1 MKNLI
6 KKKLYHRD
14 HFSSCL
20 FILVLGGLVYGNH
33 LQNPFQFDTVAY
45 ITNHHRLDNINEQLN
60 INYLWKEFIHRGLL
74 QISLAFNVHLDGFR
88 TFGYHLINMLL
99 HLINSVLVYFV
110 TLGIW
115 SYLGSINSQSKDDET
130 RFVALFTAVFFL
142 IHPIQTESV
151 VYIMSRSE
159 VFAATFYLSSFLLF
173 QVYVVRDR
181 PIKTAFKILVL
192 FLISTAFILGFSVKQ
207 TVITLPLML
216 LLYFIFGQES
226 ESTSIRWLKRRK
238 WGIGFIIMIG
248 VSLLFHKL
256 LTDELFLIGESTAGE
271 DIGRLNYML
280 TQPTVIFYYYFKLLL
295 FPINLNIDPDIQLI
309 TNWWSWKFITALT
322 GIAGLVYFCCRAKEN
337 RILLYFI
344 CWFLIVL
351 SPSSS
356 IITLSDL
363 AAEHRTYLAS
373 YSFYAVLA
381 YCVYKVPQLVLPNHS
396 TRCKNIVLV
405 ISIFVSIIFS
415 GLTIQRNKIWA
426 SEVLLWN
433 DTVNKSPQKIRPV
446 INLGHAYTTAGNIDL
461 AIKYFEKALALNPNI
476 FATNYNLGN
485 LYLKRGGEEDALR
498 LLQTAALIR
507 PKIPETHELLG
518 EIYLKRKQIELAEF
532 HLKRAVEIKPDY
544 AISMRN
550 LGLIYYFHLN
560 KPEEAAA
567 YFSRALSIDPN
578 QKQADIIRI
587 LIKKIRKQIRRQ

>member
-1 MKNLI
+1 MKTLI
-6 KKKLYHRD
+6 KNSLYHCV
-14 HFSSCL
+14 HFRSCL
-20 FILVLGGLVYGNH
+20 FILVLGSLVYGNH

-60 INYLWKEFIHRGLL
+60 INYLWKEILHRGLL

-88 TFGYHLINMLL
+88 TFGYHLLNLSL
-99 HLINSVLVYFV
+99 HLINSVLVYFI
-110 TLGIW
+110 TFRIW
-115 SYLGSINSQSKDDET
+115 CYFRSIDCQSKDDET
-130 RFVALFTAVFFL
+130 RFVALFTAVLFL

-151 VYIMSRSE
+151 IYIIGRSE
-159 VFAATFYLSSFLLF
+159 VFAGTFYLSSFLLF
-173 QVYVVRDR
+173 QIYLVIDR
-181 PIKTAFKILVL
+181 PIKTSFKVL
-192 FLISTAFILGFSVKQ
+192 IFFIISIAFILGFSVKQ

-216 LLYFIFGQES
+216 LLYFFFGQES
-226 ESTSIRWLKRRK
+226 ESTSIRWLNKRK
-238 WGIGFIIMIG
+238 WGIRFILLVG

-280 TQPTVIFYYYFKLLL
+280 TQPSVIFYYYFKLLL
-295 FPINLNIDPDIQLI
+295 FPINLNIDPDIQLV
-309 TNWWSWKFITALT
+309 TEWWSWKFITALI
-322 GIAGLVYFCCRAKEN
+322 GIAGLIYFCCRAKEN
-337 RILLYFI
+337 RLLLYFI

-356 IITLSDL
+356 IITLNDL

-373 YSFYAVLA
+373 YSFYAVMA
-381 YCVYKVPQLVLPNHS
+381 FCVYKVPHLVFFNHS
-396 TRCKNIVLV
+396 TKCRNIILV
-405 ISIFVSIIFS
+405 ISIFISIIFS
-415 GLTIQRNKIWA
+415 GLTIQRNQIWA

-433 DTVNKSPQKIRPV
+433 DALKKSPQKIRPV
-446 INLGHAYTTAGNIDL
+446 INLAHAYTTAGSIDL
-461 AIKYFEKALALNPNI
+461 AVEYFEKALDLNPNI

-485 LYLKRGGEEDALR
+485 LYFERGREEDALR

-518 EIYLKRKQIELAEF
+518 EIYLKRKQIKLAEF

-544 AISMRN
+544 ALPMRN
-550 LGLIYYFHLN
+550 LGIIYYFHFK
-560 KPEEAAA
+560 KPEEAAV

-578 QKQADIIRI
+578 QKEADNIQT
-587 LIKKIRKQIRRQ
+587 LIKQIRKPIKK

>member
-173 QVYVVRDR
+173 QIYVVRDR
-181 PIKTAFKILVL
+181 PIKIAFKILVL

-280 TQPTVIFYYYFKLLL
+280 TQPAVIFYYYFKLLL

>member
-280 TQPTVIFYYYFKLLL
+280 TQPAVIFYYYFKLLL

-309 TNWWSWKFITALT
+309 TNWWSWKFITSLT
-322 GIAGLVYFCCRAKEN
+322 GIAGLVYFCCRVKEN

-587 LIKKIRKQIRRQ
+587 LIKKIRKQIRVQ

>member
-173 QVYVVRDR
+173 QIYVVRDR

-280 TQPTVIFYYYFKLLL
+280 TQPAVIFYYYFKLLL

-322 GIAGLVYFCCRAKEN
+322 GIAGLVYVSCRAKEN

-381 YCVYKVPQLVLPNHS
+381 YCVYKVPQLFLPHNS
-396 TRCKNIVLV
+396 IRCKNIVLV
-405 ISIFVSIIFS
+405 ISIFISIIFS

-446 INLGHAYTTAGNIDL
+446 INLGHAYTTAGNVDL

-544 AISMRN
+544 ALSMRN
-550 LGLIYYFHLN
+550 LGIIYYFHLK
-560 KPEEAAA
+560 KPKEAAV

-578 QKQADIIRI
+578 QKEADNIRI
-587 LIKKIRKQIRRQ
+587 LINKIGKQIRRQ

>member
-173 QVYVVRDR
+173 QIYVVRDR
-181 PIKTAFKILVL
+181 PIKIAFKILVL

-322 GIAGLVYFCCRAKEN
+322 GIAGLVYVCCRAKEN

-578 QKQADIIRI
+578 QKQADTIRI
-587 LIKKIRKQIRRQ
+587 LIKKIRKQIRSQ

>member
-173 QVYVVRDR
+173 QIYVVRDR

-309 TNWWSWKFITALT
+309 TNWWSWKFITALA
-322 GIAGLVYFCCRAKEN
+322 GIAGLVYVSCRAKEN

-381 YCVYKVPQLVLPNHS
+381 YCVYKVPQLVLPHNS
-396 TRCKNIVLV
+396 IRCKNTILV

-485 LYLKRGGEEDALR
+485 LYLKRGEEGDALR

-587 LIKKIRKQIRRQ
+587 LIKKIRKQIRSQ

>member
-1 MKNLI
+1 MKILIKNL
-6 KKKLYHRD
+6 LYHCV
-14 HFSSCL
+14 HFRSCL
-20 FILVLGGLVYGNH
+20 FILVLGSLVYGNH

-45 ITNHHRLDNINEQLN
+45 ITNHHRLDNISEQLN
-60 INYLWKEFIHRGLL
+60 LNYLWKEFFHRGLL

-88 TFGYHLINMLL
+88 TFGYHLLNLSL
-99 HLINSVLVYFV
+99 HLINSVLVYFI
-110 TLGIW
+110 TFRIW
-115 SYLGSINSQSKDDET
+115 CYLRLIDCQRNNDEI
-130 RFVALFTAVFFL
+130 RFVAIFTAVLFL

-159 VFAATFYLSSFLLF
+159 VFAGTFYLSSFLLF
-173 QVYVVRDR
+173 QTYLVRER
-181 PIKTAFKILVL
+181 PIKTSFKILVL
-192 FLISTAFILGFSVKQ
+192 FIIAIAFILGFSVKQ

-216 LLYFIFGQES
+216 LLYFLFGQES
-226 ESTSIRWLKRRK
+226 ESTSIRWLNKQK
-238 WGIGFIIMIG
+238 WTIGFFLLVGI
-248 VSLLFHKL
+248 SLLFHKL

-280 TQPTVIFYYYFKLLL
+280 TQPSVIFYHYFKLLL
-295 FPINLNIDPDIQLI
+295 FPINLNIDPDIQLV
-309 TNWWSWKFITALT
+309 TKWWSWKFISALI
-322 GIAGLVYFCCRAKEN
+322 GIAGLIYFSYRAKEN
-337 RILLYFI
+337 RLLLYLI

-373 YSFYAVLA
+373 YSFYAVIA
-381 YCVYKVPQLVLPNHS
+381 FCVYKVPHFIFSNHS
-396 TRCKNIVLV
+396 KKCKSMILV
-405 ISIFVSIIFS
+405 ISIVISIIFS

-433 DTVNKSPQKIRPV
+433 DTLKKSPQKIRPI
-446 INLGHAYTTAGNIDL
+446 INLGHAYITTGDDDL
-461 AIKYFEKALALNPNI
+461 AVKYFEKALALNPNI

-485 LYLKRGGEEDALR
+485 LYLKRGRGEDALR
-498 LLQTAALIR
+498 LLQTAALIK

-518 EIYLKRKQIELAEF
+518 EIYLKQKQIELAEF

-544 AISMRN
+544 ALSMRN
-550 LGLIYYFHLN
+550 LGIIYYFHLK
-560 KPEEAAA
+560 KPKEAAV

-578 QKQADIIRI
+578 QKQADNIRI
-587 LIKKIRKQIRRQ
+587 LINKISKQIRR

>member
-1 MKNLI
+1 MKTLTKNS
-6 KKKLYHRD
+6 LYHRV
-14 HFSSCL
+14 HFRSCL
-20 FILVLGGLVYGNH
+20 LILILGSLVYGNH

-60 INYLWKEFIHRGLL
+60 INYLFKEFVHRGLF

-88 TFGYHLINMLL
+88 PFGYHLINLSL
-99 HLINSVLVYFV
+99 HFINSMLVYFI
-110 TLGIW
+110 TCRTW
-115 SYLGSINSQSKDDET
+115 CYLRTIDCQTKENET
-130 RFVALFTAVFFL
+130 RFVALFTAVLFL

-151 VYIMSRSE
+151 IYIMSRSE
-159 VFAATFYLSSFLLF
+159 VFAGTFYLSSFLLF
-173 QVYVVRDR
+173 QIYLVKGS
-181 PIKTAFKILVL
+181 PIKTAFKALVI
-192 FLISTAFILGFSVKQ
+192 FIISIAFILGFSVKQ

-216 LLYFIFGQES
+216 LLYFLFGQES
-226 ESTSIRWLKRRK
+226 ESASIRWLKKRK
-238 WGIGFIIMIG
+238 WGIGFFLLVG
-248 VSLLFHKL
+248 LSLLFHKL

-280 TQPTVIFYYYFKLLL
+280 TQPSVIFYYYLKLLL
-295 FPINLNIDPDIQLI
+295 FPINLNIDPDIQLV
-309 TNWWSWKFITALT
+309 TEWWSWKFITALI
-322 GIAGLVYFCCRAKEN
+322 GIAGIIYFSYRVKEN
-337 RILLYFI
+337 RLLLYFI
-344 CWFLIVL
+344 CWFLVVL

-373 YSFYAVLA
+373 YSFYAVIA
-381 YCVYKVPQLVLPNHS
+381 YCVYKVPHLVLFNHS
-396 TRCKNIVLV
+396 ISCKNIILV

-415 GLTIQRNKIWA
+415 GLTIQRNLIWS
-426 SEVLLWN
+426 SEVMLWN
-433 DTVNKSPQKIRPV
+433 DTLKKSPQKIRPV
-446 INLGHAYTTAGNIDL
+446 INLAHAYTTTGNVDL
-461 AIKYFEKALALNPNI
+461 AVEYFEKALELNPNI

-485 LYLKRGGEEDALR
+485 LYLKRGREEDALR

-532 HLKRAVEIKPDY
+532 HLKRSVEIKPDY
-544 AISMRN
+544 ALAMRN
-550 LGLIYYFHLN
+550 LGLIYYFHLK

-567 YFSRALSIDPN
+567 YFLRALSVDPN
-578 QKQADIIRI
+578 QKQADNIRI

>member
-130 RFVALFTAVFFL
+130 RFVAIFTAVFFL

-173 QVYVVRDR
+173 QIYVVRDR

-280 TQPTVIFYYYFKLLL
+280 TQPAVIFYYYFKLLL

-322 GIAGLVYFCCRAKEN
+322 GIAGLVYLCCRAKEN

-356 IITLSDL
+356 IITLNDL

-381 YCVYKVPQLVLPNHS
+381 YCVYKVPQLVLPHNS
-396 TRCKNIVLV
+396 IRCKNTILV

-426 SEVLLWN
+426 SEVLLWS

-518 EIYLKRKQIELAEF
+518 EIFLKRKQIKLAEF

-587 LIKKIRKQIRRQ
+587 LIKKIRKQIRVQ

>member
-173 QVYVVRDR
+173 QIYVVRDR

-280 TQPTVIFYYYFKLLL
+280 TQPAVIFYYYFKLLL

-446 INLGHAYTTAGNIDL
+446 INLGHAYTTAGNVDL

>member
-181 PIKTAFKILVL
+181 PIKIAFKILVL

-280 TQPTVIFYYYFKLLL
+280 TQPAVIFYYYFKLLL

-587 LIKKIRKQIRRQ
+587 LIKKIRKQIRSQ

>member
-88 TFGYHLINMLL
+88 TFGYHLINMLM

-115 SYLGSINSQSKDDET
+115 RYLGSINSQSKDDET
-130 RFVALFTAVFFL
+130 RIVALFTAVFFL

-173 QVYVVRDR
+173 QIYVVRDR

-309 TNWWSWKFITALT
+309 TNWWSWKFITSLT
-322 GIAGLVYFCCRAKEN
+322 GIAGLVYFCCRVKEN

-381 YCVYKVPQLVLPNHS
+381 YCVYKVPQLVLPHNS
-396 TRCKNIVLV
+396 IRCKNTILV

-426 SEVLLWN
+426 SEVLLWS

-446 INLGHAYTTAGNIDL
+446 INLGHAYTTVGNIDL

-587 LIKKIRKQIRRQ
+587 LIKKIKKQIRRK

>member
-1 MKNLI
+1 
-6 KKKLYHRD
+6 
-14 HFSSCL
+14 
-20 FILVLGGLVYGNH
+20 
-33 LQNPFQFDTVAY
+33 
-45 ITNHHRLDNINEQLN
+45 
-60 INYLWKEFIHRGLL
+60 
-74 QISLAFNVHLDGFR
+74 
-88 TFGYHLINMLL
+88 
-99 HLINSVLVYFV
+99 
-110 TLGIW
+110 
-115 SYLGSINSQSKDDET
+115 
-130 RFVALFTAVFFL
+130 
-142 IHPIQTESV
+142 
-151 VYIMSRSE
+151 
-159 VFAATFYLSSFLLF
+159 
-173 QVYVVRDR
+173 
-181 PIKTAFKILVL
+181 
-192 FLISTAFILGFSVKQ
+192 
-207 TVITLPLML
+207 
-216 LLYFIFGQES
+216 
-226 ESTSIRWLKRRK
+226 
-238 WGIGFIIMIG
+238 
-248 VSLLFHKL
+248 
-256 LTDELFLIGESTAGE
+256 
-271 DIGRLNYML
+271 ML
-280 TQPTVIFYYYFKLLL
+280 TQPAVIFYYYFKLLL

-446 INLGHAYTTAGNIDL
+446 INLGHAYTTVGNIDL

-550 LGLIYYFHLN
+550 LGLIYYFHLK

-587 LIKKIRKQIRRQ
+587 LIKKIKKQIRRQ

>member
-173 QVYVVRDR
+173 QIYVVRDR

-280 TQPTVIFYYYFKLLL
+280 TQPAVIFYYYFKLLL